1 MLKKTLLTAILITM
15 SLNANSLNYLDC
27 ENEFEICALECAKS
41 TSAEMC
47 IEKCEMLY
55 DKCNLEKET
64 DSEIN
69 LLPEETP
76 INKIED

>member
-1 MLKKTLLTAILITM
+1 MLKKTLLTAILITI

-27 ENEFEICALECAKS
+27 ENEFEICAQKCTKS
-41 TSAEMC
+41 NTSEMC

-64 DSEIN
+64 NSEIN
-69 LLPEETP
+69 LLQEETP
-76 INKIED
+76 LNKLED